1 MKCHCGWKYRLCLE
15 KGRFF
20 PFEYDILANYFFFW
34 PAFILYRQHWQS
46 IVVQKNPGMA
56 NPEISKVIGEQWR
69 QLSEEEKNEWKALAE
84 VRIPLDLLVSAHAN
98 WIV

>member
-1 MKCHCGWKYRLCLE
+1 M
-15 KGRFF
+15 
-20 PFEYDILANYFFFW
+20 
-34 PAFILYRQHWQS
+34 
-46 IVVQKNPGMA
+46 VQKNPGMA